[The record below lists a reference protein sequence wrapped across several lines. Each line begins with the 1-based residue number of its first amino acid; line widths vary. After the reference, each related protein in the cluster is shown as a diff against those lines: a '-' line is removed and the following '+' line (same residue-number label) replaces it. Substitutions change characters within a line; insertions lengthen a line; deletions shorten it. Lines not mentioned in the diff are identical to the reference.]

1 MECKIAGKD
10 CFYAIK
16 KNDIILGFYEQ
27 TTRKRAFQGAF
38 KLMENIVSYNE
49 ELEKG
54 ISARFPTCNIKCA
67 PQQNEEAFQGIEALF
82 LFVLI
87 KFYTIEEFDWTQM
100 RFFTSLVNQKNNYTF
115 IQDDEEKKTTYVSDD
130 EKRKTKYISDD
141 EKKKTTYISDDEK
154 EIFMDKFN
162 VYTNSLQNK
171 WQKFKEEG
179 GIDTYILTYNKQVEE
194 INPKALPN
202 FSDVYGIRTKF
213 NRGTRNICNYFTEY
227 FDQNQDVIDSDI
239 SIINSMMERYVFY
252 GLYDYI
258 YTDKEIAEAQRNLDG
273 WKMIKGDLLALR
285 RKNPESMSREK
296 LMEEVKRIKAYE

>member
-115 IQDDEEKKTTYVSDD
+115 IQDDEE
-130 EKRKTKYISDD
+130 
-141 EKKKTTYISDDEK
+141 KKTTYISDDEK